1 MATVREYTDPFVLTY
16 CPVPRIGLG
25 VCDVCHGAANTGFT
39 RCYSCDQTVDQVS
52 EPIEL
57 VVPISLTPTEGQ
69 FYHVLKSYKNPWGT
83 PQQRMQLAALYS
95 RVLHEHGTCIR
106 AKAGMDWDTV
116 TIVPSS
122 GARTGPHPLE
132 NVVSMAPAVGPLYR
146 PLLARG
152 AEAITH
158 NQASDGGYQVTTPVA
173 GRRIVLVDDTFTTG
187 GRVQSAASAL
197 QRAGATV
204 VAAVVAGRIINPTYG
219 TSEALWA
226 KQRAKAFRFDQCCL
240 CADV

>member
-1 MATVREYTDPFVLTY
+1 MAKATTLDVRERAAVLALVSVTQGKWHETASMLSE
-16 CPVPRIGLG
+16 VGSAIRFLRGDWTGLESF
-25 VCDVCHGAANTGFT
+25 D
-39 RCYSCDQTVDQVS
+39 R
-52 EPIEL
+52 E
-57 VVPISLTPTEGQ
+57 
-69 FYHVLKSYKNPWGT
+69 KSYKNPWGT

-240 CADV
+240 CVDV

>member
-1 MATVREYTDPFVLTY
+1 MGDGDHMAKATTLDVRERAAVLALVSVTQGKWHETASMLSE
-16 CPVPRIGLG
+16 VGSAIRFLRGDWTGLESF
-25 VCDVCHGAANTGFT
+25 D
-39 RCYSCDQTVDQVS
+39 R
-52 EPIEL
+52 E
-57 VVPISLTPTEGQ
+57 
-69 FYHVLKSYKNPWGT
+69 KSYKNPWGT